1 MPRYLGLSCRV
12 LAHRLCT
19 RLGFGRDGVSSGRGL
34 DADARVTTCPR
45 DASELRQC
53 QALPQAPMPGPRP
66 WTAPPPCLLLWQSK
80 GRSCLPAGTALLLH
94 SRDCQQV
101 AVWSQGRYPHL
112 QTLNSLLFS
121 KEGFEQDHL
130 RNSFQLGHPV
140 VLDSQSDDL
149 PF

>member
-1 MPRYLGLSCRV
+1 MPRYLGLSCQV

-19 RLGFGRDGVSSGRGL
+19 RLGCGRDGVRSGSRL

-45 DASELRQC
+45 DASEPRQC
-53 QALPQAPMPGPRP
+53 QALPQAPTPGPCR
-66 WTAPPPCLLLWQSK
+66 WTVAPLCLLLLPEPLSCFTLETAS
-80 GRSCLPAGTALLLH
+80 RSLCDL
-94 SRDCQQV
+94 RE
-101 AVWSQGRYPHL
+101 RYPHL
-112 QTLNSLLFS
+112 QTLNSLIFS